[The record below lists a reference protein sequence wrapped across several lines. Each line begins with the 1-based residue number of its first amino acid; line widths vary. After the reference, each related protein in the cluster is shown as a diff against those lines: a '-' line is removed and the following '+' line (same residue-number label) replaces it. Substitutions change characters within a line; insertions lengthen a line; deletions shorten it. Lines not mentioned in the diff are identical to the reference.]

1 MTTFARRFASTPVR
15 TATETWQVIT
25 EAAAPDAGAARDEL
39 SAASGTIALLIADE
53 VTSDRPLIFSG
64 NGPQIRIYTVHGDK
78 AIDAVDVNE
87 SPLPVIPT
95 NGDWTLTVPVPDDD
109 AGWVTEML
117 ANLRHIEIDTEAT
130 PTAARASASPDRA
143 AIPVIDLNALRG
155 T

>member
-1 MTTFARRFASTPVR
+1 MTTFARRYASTPVR
-15 TATETWQVIT
+15 TATATWQAIT
-25 EAAAPDAGAARDEL
+25 DAAAPDAGAARDEL

-53 VTSDRPLIFSG
+53 VTSDRPLVFSG

-95 NGDWTLTVPVPDDD
+95 DGDWTLTVPVPDDD
-109 AGWVTEML
+109 ADWVTETL

-130 PTAARASASPDRA
+130 RASTRASASPDRVTV
-143 AIPVIDLNALRG
+143 PVIDLSALRD